1 LGIPPKFHALTF
13 RFGRR
18 ASIRGFDVRAFLP
31 LQSEW
36 SILQSRIEEAL
47 RLIELHSPLRFRYL
61 QRDIQRIWIT
71 LIPSRGAY
79 LHGFGMCVI
88 DFDYA
93 IDTDTTS
100 EELALTLVHEGT
112 HARLSRRGFSYHE
125 SVRPRIERIC
135 IRNELAV
142 ARRLTDSG
150 DLIEMKEGRLAW
162 EDKEWSDET
171 LDRDDVEYLRRL
183 GWWPRLAH
191 DFVTFMRDSPWR
203 SNERCS

>member
-1 LGIPPKFHALTF
+1 M
-13 RFGRR
+13 
-18 ASIRGFDVRAFLP
+18 
-31 LQSEW
+31 
-36 SILQSRIEEAL
+36 
-47 RLIELHSPLRFRYL
+47 IELHSPVRFRYL

-71 LIPSRGAY
+71 QIPSRAAF

-93 IDTDTTS
+93 TDSDTTS

-112 HARLSRRGFSYHE
+112 HGRLRQCGFGYDE
-125 SVRPRIERIC
+125 TIRARIERIC

-142 ARRLTDSG
+142 ARRLPESD

-171 LDRDDVEYLRRL
+171 LAREDVEYLRGL
-183 GWWPRLAH
+183 GWFARLAH
-191 DFVTFMRDSPWR
+191 DFATFMRDSPWR

>member
-1 LGIPPKFHALTF
+1 LGIPAKYHALTF
-13 RFGRR
+13 RLGRR

-31 LQSEW
+31 LRSEW

-71 LIPSRGAY
+71 LIPSRGAFV
-79 LHGFGMCVI
+79 HGFGMCVI

-93 IDTDTTS
+93 IDSDTTS

-112 HARLSRRGFSYHE
+112 HARLRRCGFGYDE
-125 SVRPRIERIC
+125 TIRARIERIC

-142 ARRLTDSG
+142 ARRLPDSG
-150 DLIEMKEGRLAW
+150 DLVEMKEGRLAW

-171 LDRDDVEYLRRL
+171 LDREDIEYFRGL
-183 GWWPRLAH
+183 GWAARLTH
-191 DFVTFMRDSPWR
+191 DFATFMRDSPWR
-203 SNERCS
+203 SN